1 MPAKSVSILVTTS
14 IGSECIRHISAV
26 SPRIKPVDVSALAYA
41 EQKGDFSSQECLNS
55 LLAEAEVIFGLQV
68 PKNVISRAPKL
79 KWIQSMSAGMEHIL
93 DSDMVSSHVVVT
105 NTSGIHAVPM
115 AESVLGLMLMFVKH
129 APSYFALK
137 RKRQWKVI
145 IPSVLRS
152 KTIGI
157 VGLGSI
163 GREVAKLAKAFGMR
177 VVATRRSTN
186 SIARAKNV
194 DAILPSNQLHK
205 LLSESDFAVL
215 TLPCTRETN
224 KLIGKEE
231 LQTMKPTAY
240 LINVARGNIVH
251 EEVLIRA
258 LEEGW
263 IAGAGLDV
271 FATEPL
277 PKESKLWKLPNV
289 ILSPH
294 VTGDM
299 VDYDILA
306 TELFCDNLSRYING
320 EKLLKIVAKRR
331 GY

>member
-1 MPAKSVSILVTTS
+1 MKLLNVLVTVPLDEES
-14 IGSECIRHISAV
+14 FHQIANLSPEIRV
-26 SPRIKPVDVSALAYA
+26 TDVSALVQA
-41 EQKGDFSSQECLNS
+41 EYEGDFSSKDKLDES
-55 LLAEAEVIFGLQV
+55 LDKAEIVYGFTF
-68 PKNVISRAPKL
+68 PKNLIARAPKL

-93 DSDMVSSHVVVT
+93 DSEIVSSHVVVT

-129 APSYFALK
+129 APSYFELK

-152 KTIGI
+152 KTVGI

-177 VVATRRSTN
+177 VVATRRSTK

-194 DAILPSNQLHK
+194 DSMLPSNQLHK
-205 LLSESDFAVL
+205 LLAESDFAVL
-215 TLPCTRETN
+215 TLPLTRETN

-231 LQTMKPTAY
+231 LQAMKPTAY
-240 LINVARGNIVH
+240 LITVARGNIVH
-251 EEVLIRA
+251 EEVLIHA

-299 VDYDILA
+299 SDYDILA
-306 TELFCDNLSRYING
+306 TELLCDNLSRYING
-320 EKLLKIVAKRR
+320 KKLLNIVAKRK

>member
-1 MPAKSVSILVTTS
+1 MKLLNVLVTVPLDEES
-14 IGSECIRHISAV
+14 FHQIDNLSPAIRV
-26 SPRIKPVDVSALAYA
+26 TDVSALVQA
-41 EQKGDFSSQECLNS
+41 EYEGDFSSKDKLDAS
-55 LLAEAEVIFGLQV
+55 LAKAEIVYGFTF
-68 PKNVISRAPKL
+68 PKNLIARAPKL

-93 DSDMVSSHVVVT
+93 DSEIVSSHVVVT
-105 NTSGIHAVPM
+105 NTSGIHAVPI

-129 APSYFALK
+129 ASSYFELK
-137 RKRQWKVI
+137 GKRQWKVI

-152 KTIGI
+152 RTVGI

-163 GREVAKLAKAFGMR
+163 GREVAKLSKAFGMR
-177 VVATRRSTN
+177 VVATRRSTK
-186 SIARAKNV
+186 SIVRAKNV
-194 DAILPSNQLHK
+194 DCMLPSNQLHK
-205 LLSESDFAVL
+205 LLSESDFVVL
-215 TLPCTRETN
+215 TLPLTRETN

-231 LQTMKPTAY
+231 LQTMKSTAY

-251 EEVLIRA
+251 EEVLIHA

-299 VDYDILA
+299 SDYDIQA

-320 EKLLKIVAKRR
+320 GKLLNIVAKRT